1 METERIQKIKER
13 MAWLQSQFTHESYL
27 DGYTLEGLREE
38 YEKLQIELSNLEN
51 INNDWKIWF

>member
-13 MAWLQSQFTHESYL
+13 MAWLHLQFTHESYL

-51 INNDWKIWF
+51 INND